1 MIAHLLPSLVAR
13 EATSRQS
20 EAGVERGHPLD
31 WSLHP
36 HELNAV
42 DALTTMVCCSTRPK
56 PARLAVLGQS
66 RHSGEQTDMRIQ
78 APARQPEE
86 KRPAKAGGKGYSA
99 RSRAGGG
106 PQGMGRR
113 GGRKKLLSNYAGPPR
128 RPRH

>member
-1 MIAHLLPSLVAR
+1 
-13 EATSRQS
+13 
-20 EAGVERGHPLD
+20 
-31 WSLHP
+31 
-36 HELNAV
+36 
-42 DALTTMVCCSTRPK
+42 
-56 PARLAVLGQS
+56 
-66 RHSGEQTDMRIQ
+66 MRIQ

-128 RPRH
+128 RPRHYRGLLRGVSLARPKVISQGRGR